1 MTPVPETV
9 NNSELVDAL
18 RNLPMRAGIAAQ
30 ILVALEDPDV
40 TPNEVAQ
47 IIQTDPSLA
56 ARVLRLANSPYFGL
70 NGSVASCT
78 QAIVVLGFSVIRSLS
93 VSSAAGLFGESGRG
107 MPAGFWEHAARVAAG
122 ASLVARHRGLPPGD
136 AFSAGLLHDLGRAL
150 LFRHDPVRYQKLEAE
165 YGRDTLLSVQAE
177 REEYGIDHAEAAAMV
192 LEQWRLPHALVDA
205 VRMHHQPIDDVDG
218 RIARF
223 VLVGE
228 ALAELE
234 EAHAHGPAVAPSEAL
249 MALPAP
255 LVERIRV
262 EMRSEMDRI
271 TALFSGA
278 V

>member
-1 MTPVPETV
+1 MVE
-9 NNSELVDAL
+9 NAELVAAL

-30 ILVALEDPDV
+30 LLVTLDDPEV

-107 MPAGFWEHAARVAAG
+107 MPENFWEHAAAVAAG
-122 ASLVARHRGLPPGD
+122 ASLVARHRGLAPGD

-150 LFRHDPVRYQKLEAE
+150 LFRHDPVTYQALEAQH
-165 YGRDTLLSVQAE
+165 GQDTLALCDAE
-177 REEYGIDHAEAAAMV
+177 RATFGLDHAEAAALV
-192 LEQWRLPHALVDA
+192 LEEWRLPHALVDA
-205 VRMHHQPIDDVDG
+205 VRMHHQPLDDVDG
-218 RIARF
+218 RVARF

-228 ALAELE
+228 ALAQLDERGV
-234 EAHAHGPAVAPSEAL
+234 HGPAVEPSEAL
-249 MALPAP
+249 MALPAQ
-255 LVERIRV
+255 LVDRIRV

-271 TALFSGA
+271 TALFGGI
-278 V
+278 

>member
-1 MTPVPETV
+1 
-9 NNSELVDAL
+9 
-18 RNLPMRAGIAAQ
+18 MRAGISAQVLLALDDPNIAPGDVAA
-30 ILVALEDPDV
+30 
-40 TPNEVAQ
+40 

-107 MPAGFWEHAARVAAG
+107 MPSGFWEHAARVAAG
-122 ASLVARHRGLPPGD
+122 ASLVARYRGLPPGD

-150 LFRHDPVRYQKLEAE
+150 LFRHDPVRYERLEAE
-165 YGRDTLLSVQAE
+165 YGRDTLALVAAE

-192 LEQWRLPHALVDA
+192 LEQWGLPHTLVDA
-205 VRMHHQPIDDVDG
+205 VRMHHQPIEDVDG

-228 ALAELE
+228 ALADLDE
-234 EAHAHGPAVAPSEAL
+234 HHVHGPANPVSPAL
-249 MALPAP
+249 SPFPIP
-255 LVERIRV
+255 LIERIRI

-271 TALFSGA
+271 TALFSGR
-278 V
+278 